1 MQTWVSING
10 LITPAEEARIS
21 VFDRGFLFGDSVYE
35 VLRTANG
42 RPLFWPEH
50 AARLWESAGRI
61 ALDPQIDPEVLRGWL
76 QAVLDKIPGESTIRI
91 IVSRGAGKAGLAL
104 TDAGEPTRVIVCSPL
119 SLPPAHLYT
128 QGCALKIVRT
138 PQRNNGD
145 LGSDPRAKSGSRLLA
160 VMALAEAEKAGYY
173 EALRVD
179 PSDRV
184 LEGGTSTIFIV
195 RQGVVITPPLHVGIL
210 AGITR
215 KHVLEL
221 AAGLGLEAREDEIAV
236 GDLAHA
242 DEAFITSAVRGV
254 MPVARID
261 DQHFE
266 APGPTTAKLLAAYR
280 AMLAAN

>member
-1 MQTWVSING
+1 MTWVSING
-10 LITPAEEARIS
+10 IVTPAEEARIS

-35 VLRTANG
+35 VLRTANR
-42 RPLFWPEH
+42 RPLFWAEH
-50 AARLWESAGRI
+50 AVRLWESAQRI
-61 ALDPQIDPEVLRGWL
+61 ALDLQIDGGMLRTWL
-76 QAVLDKIPGESTIRI
+76 QAVLDKIPGEATIRI
-91 IVSRGAGKAGLAL
+91 IVSRGVGKAGLAL
-104 TDAGEPTRVIVCSPL
+104 SDAGEPTRVIVCSPL
-119 SLPPAHLYT
+119 SLPPERLYT
-128 QGCALKIVRT
+128 HGCSLKLVRT

-184 LEGGTSTIFIV
+184 LEGGTSTFFIV

-221 AAGLGLEAREDEIAV
+221 AAGMGLEAREEEIPAA
-236 GDLAHA
+236 DLRTA

-261 DQHFE
+261 DLALQ
-266 APGPTTAKLLAAYR
+266 APGPVTTRIMAAYR
-280 AMLAAN
+280 ALLAAN